1 MSTARAIVDDALTI
15 CGAVG
20 IGQSPSGTLSDFA
33 LRRLNGLVASFC
45 ADPLWVPK
53 REQVTA
59 VLVSAQSSY
68 SVGDGEEID
77 TPRPESLTAVALDQW
92 GQYVPLEWIAPDD
105 WDNRTRELS
114 GSSVPCA
121 FTYRPTNPNG
131 TLEIFPAPQ
140 QGFTV
145 YLTPQTEGET
155 YGFNTDSGYSSAYE
169 EALTYSLAANLGEAM
184 GRDMAMV
191 KATAEKLV
199 ARLKRNNDNS
209 RLLVNELAVL

>member
-20 IGQSPSGTLSDFA
+20 IGQSASGILSDFA
-33 LRRLNGLVASFC
+33 LRRLNGLVSSFC

-53 REQVTA
+53 RQQVTGT
-59 VLVSAQSSY
+59 LVSAQGTY
-68 SVGDGEEID
+68 TVGDAADID
-77 TPRPESLTAVALDQW
+77 TPRPEALTAVAIDQW
-92 GQYVPLEWIAPDD
+92 GQYVPLQWIAPDD

-114 GSSVPCA
+114 TSSVPCA
-121 FTYRPTNPNG
+121 FTYRPTHPNG
-131 TLEIFPAPQ
+131 ILEIFPTPQ

-145 YLTPQTEGET
+145 YLTPQTEGVN
-155 YGFNTDSGYSSAYE
+155 YGFNTDSGYSTAYE

-184 GRDMAMV
+184 GRDVTMV
-191 KATAEKLV
+191 KATADKLV

-209 RLLVNELAVL
+209 RTLVNELAVI